1 MNQSTDPGELARLAQ
16 RVVELKIEHRDL
28 DAAIDRLQS
37 APDADELTIKRLKKR
52 KLHLKDC
59 IARIESSLIPDEPA

>member
-37 APDADELTIKRLKKR
+37 APDADELTIKRLKKQ
-52 KLHLKDC
+52 KLLLKDRITSLEDQITPDI
-59 IARIESSLIPDEPA
+59 IA